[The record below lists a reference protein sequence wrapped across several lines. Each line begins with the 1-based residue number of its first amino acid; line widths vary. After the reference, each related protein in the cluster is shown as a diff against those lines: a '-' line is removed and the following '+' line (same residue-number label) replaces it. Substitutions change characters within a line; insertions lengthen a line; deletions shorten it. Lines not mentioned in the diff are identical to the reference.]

1 MTRPNDPP
9 VEMRRLWLDAD
20 TADRLLA
27 GRVHPDDAP
36 PGYSEV
42 ARVLR
47 TATTAGDNEELA
59 HEAQHVALAT
69 ELVSRPSSD

>member
-1 MTRPNDPP
+1 MIRPNDPP

-27 GRVHPDDAP
+27 GRIHPDDAS
-36 PGYSEV
+36 PGYSEA

-47 TATTAGDNEELA
+47 AAPRQSTTK
-59 HEAQHVALAT
+59 
-69 ELVSRPSSD
+69 SSRMRPSTWRSRQP